1 MARKKGSGKL
11 SALSEEY
18 IIDSDSDGP
27 VEAKSSSQTIPSNAV
42 EQRNEKSASSKLIT
56 LTESPRGDSSVDG
69 EDDVNEVSSSS
80 SGESPH
86 GQEAESGPTTGAT
99 PQVQRKKPPKVNGA
113 SVYGFGIHLGGES

>member
-1 MARKKGSGKL
+1 MARKKGLGKS

-27 VEAKSSSQTIPSNAV
+27 VEANSSNQTIPSNAV
-42 EQRNEKSASSKLIT
+42 EQRNEKTASSKLIT
-56 LTESPRGDSSVDG
+56 RTESPRGDSSVDG

-80 SGESPH
+80 SGESSH
-86 GQEAESGPTTGAT
+86 GEEAESGPTTGAT

-113 SVYGFGIHLGGES
+113 SVYGFSIHLGGKS